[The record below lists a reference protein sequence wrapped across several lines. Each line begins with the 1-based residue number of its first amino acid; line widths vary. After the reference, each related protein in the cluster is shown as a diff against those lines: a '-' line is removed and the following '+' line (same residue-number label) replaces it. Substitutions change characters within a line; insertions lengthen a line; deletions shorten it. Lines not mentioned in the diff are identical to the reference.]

1 MDEQQPINVTVV
13 NKGCGSGCGNCCALL
28 AIVFAVF
35 IYGCFET
42 VKNVFRGA
50 EKKGEKSVKI
60 VVPRTPESK
69 PAQSNAVLKKE
80 MTPEADEAPKI
91 KVAVHEPEPAKFAT
105 VAQAQQEALRRYPE
119 LGISGS
125 KFNAEFLVR
134 YQRYQ
139 REKSQILQD
148 NSWPLRV
155 AEEVGEAIGQ
165 PAHLP
170 PAPST
175 PVSATPARKPTQ
187 AEADMFL
194 GITEAALI
202 QRLGRPIKIKTDNS
216 PDGPFKLLEF
226 DQTKGSE
233 TFFIIFADDGLVQSG
248 MLRGVRL
255 TAK

>member
-1 MDEQQPINVTVV
+1 MDEQQPVNVTVV
-13 NKGCGSGCGNCCALL
+13 NKGCGSGCGNGCALL
-28 AIVFAVF
+28 AIVFVVF

-50 EKKGEKSVKI
+50 EKTGVESAK
-60 VVPRTPESK
+60 VVAPPTPESK
-69 PAQSNAVLKKE
+69 PAQSNAVLKVE
-80 MTPEADEAPKI
+80 TTPEADGAPKV
-91 KVAVHEPEPAKFAT
+91 KGAVHEPEPGKFAS
-105 VAQAQQEALRRYPE
+105 VAQAQQEALRRYPD
-119 LGISGS
+119 LGIAGS

-139 REKSQILQD
+139 GEKSQILQD
-148 NSWPLRV
+148 NSWPLRI
-155 AEEVGEAIGQ
+155 AEEVGQAIGQ

-170 PAPST
+170 PTPST
-175 PVSATPARKPTQ
+175 PVPATPTRKPTQ
-187 AEADMFL
+187 AEADKFL

-226 DQTKGSE
+226 DQTKGGE

-248 MLRGVRL
+248 MFRGVML